1 MHKHCNLNTRGGNHS
16 DISIKTLGKKH
27 IFGKHKDVIVIYYWH
42 NDKMINVFDDCNIS
56 LT

>member
-1 MHKHCNLNTRGGNHS
+1 MHKHYNLNTRGENHA
-16 DISIKTLGKKH
+16 DIWIKTGKKH

-42 NDKMINVFDDCNIS
+42 DDKMIMFLMTAIFS

>member
-1 MHKHCNLNTRGGNHS
+1 MHKHCNLNTMGENHS

-42 NDKMINVFDDCNIS
+42 NDKMIVFDDCNIS